1 MPLTKT
7 KIGWSHACVKI
18 DLIGGKVQSSVNG
31 EKIQEVNMLLLSGK
45 MHKTYINELIQFNE
59 EFSGKNPIFTIKL
72 GNFLLYLQN
81 QNFSIYGKGYKNVE
95 FSKLSKWAGGS
106 EKCYLLQKYL
116 VQNCLNIDLKATYG
130 QALCQFSSLIFS
142 LKMNK
147 TDTSTIKPPNPSTIQ
162 SVRLCQSVSET
173 SVSPSISQ
181 TFSINETL
189 LVRQAD
195 LNSEP
200 VRH

>member
-130 QALCQFSSLIFS
+130 QALCQFVFEHEQ
-142 LKMNK
+142 N
-147 TDTSTIKPPNPSTIQ
+147 
-162 SVRLCQSVSET
+162 
-173 SVSPSISQ
+173 
-181 TFSINETL
+181 
-189 LVRQAD
+189 
-195 LNSEP
+195 
-200 VRH
+200 